1 MSWISG
7 EFVINDM
14 TEKTL
19 KKAYSSLSSAV
30 RHNADLEE
38 FPYMGTDIMK
48 IKPFHKGKIYGSQE
62 EASKALRESYASWA
76 REYNVAAAFYDT
88 SAAKE
93 TKRMKGLKERL
104 ERENQKLKDYIK
116 KTDCKNFKAKL
127 ITCQKCESKI
137 NKKYIFGNTCPLCRH
152 DLRSKTVIET
162 TQRYQNNIQK
172 LTDEIRQE
180 KLKQKKK
187 LPVRYLVGYCEYV
200 G

>member
-1 MSWISG
+1 MSG

-19 KKAYSSLSSAV
+19 KKAYLSLSSAV

-93 TKRMKGLKERL
+93 TKRIKTFKRTLRKRTSEIKRL
-104 ERENQKLKDYIK
+104 Y
-116 KTDCKNFKAKL
+116 
-127 ITCQKCESKI
+127 
-137 NKKYIFGNTCPLCRH
+137 
-152 DLRSKTVIET
+152 
-162 TQRYQNNIQK
+162 
-172 LTDEIRQE
+172 QE
-180 KLKQKKK
+180 K
-187 LPVRYLVGYCEYV
+187 
-200 G
+200 